1 MPSLRSCFN
10 TPGQPQRR
18 LSGRL
23 RRLLCFVLFSAQA
36 AWASPVTQQNGAVQV
51 IDVQLRW
58 KHQFQFAGYYAAI
71 AQGYYREEGLEV
83 RLHEGGPNITPV
95 EEVLSGR
102 AQYAEANSEL
112 LYARLHGKPLVA
124 LAVIFQHSPSVLLAR
139 TDQGVRTV
147 HDLIDKPVMLMDAQT
162 DADFLAM
169 FRSEGMPLE
178 KMQLLP
184 SSYQVE
190 DLANGK
196 VTAFNS
202 YLTNEPFYLQQRGVD
217 YNVISPVT
225 YGIDFYSDIL
235 FTTQAEIDEHPQRV
249 EAFRRATLRGWRY
262 AMDNPEK
269 IIDLLLNQYSVEKS
283 RAHLEF
289 EAQAM
294 RPLVQSDLIEIGHM
308 NPGRWQ
314 RMAETF
320 LELGMVDSID
330 GLENFIYD
338 PNPPQLVERL
348 RKTILLISI
357 GGVLVLMFTL
367 VLLNAQRHLRN
378 EIKLRKL
385 AEEEVRKLAFYDSL
399 SGLPNRNSFI
409 PFVTQKLLDAKS
421 RGEHLALCYIDLN
434 NFKQINDR
442 FGHQAGDAVLIHV
455 ASAIKSHIREFEIAA
470 RMGGDEFVLLLD
482 GAHHKHDIQLITQE
496 ICKAVE
502 RPMPWKGK
510 QIKVSASLGVAW
522 YPEDGELLDELMF
535 KADTAMFQS
544 KASHAAQG

>member
-1 MPSLRSCFN
+1 MPSLRSCSN
-10 TPGQPQRR
+10 TPSQPQGR
-18 LSGRL
+18 LPGQL
-23 RRLLCFVLFSAQA
+23 RRLLCLVLFSAQA
-36 AWASPVTQQNGAVQV
+36 AWASPVTQHNDGVQV

-83 RLHEGGPNITPV
+83 HLHEGGPNITPV

-139 TDQGVRTV
+139 TDKGVRTV

-169 FRSEGMPLE
+169 FRSEGIPLE
-178 KMQLLP
+178 KLQLLP
-184 SSYQVE
+184 SSYQIE

-202 YLTNEPFYLQQRGVD
+202 YLTNEPFYLKQRGVD

-262 AMDNPEK
+262 AMDNPEE

-320 LELGMVDSID
+320 LELGMVNNID
-330 GLENFIYD
+330 GLEHFIYD

-348 RKTILLISI
+348 RKTIVLISI
-357 GGVLVLMFTL
+357 GGVLVLLFTL
-367 VLLNAQRHLRN
+367 VLLNAQRHLRK

-409 PFVTQKLLDAKS
+409 PFVSQKLLDAKS

-455 ASAIKSHIREFEIAA
+455 ASAIRSHIREFEIAA

-482 GAHHKHDIQLITQE
+482 GAHHKHDIQRITQA

-502 RPMPWKGK
+502 LPLLWKGH

-544 KASHAAQG
+544 KASNAAQA

>member
-1 MPSLRSCFN
+1 MPSPRSGSN
-10 TPGQPQRR
+10 TSGQSERR
-18 LSGRL
+18 LSGRM
-23 RRLLCFVLFSAQA
+23 RRLLYLVLFSAQA
-36 AWASPVTQQNGAVQV
+36 AWASPVSQQNGASYV

-71 AQGYYREEGLEV
+71 AQGYYREEGLDV

-139 TDQGVRTV
+139 ADKGVRTV
-147 HDLIDKPVMLMDAQT
+147 HDLIDKPVMLMDAKT

-169 FRSEGMPLE
+169 FRSEGIPLE
-178 KMQLLP
+178 KLQLLP
-184 SSYQVE
+184 SSYQIE
-190 DLANGK
+190 DLANGR
-196 VTAFNS
+196 VSAFNS

-262 AMDNPEK
+262 AMDNPDK
-269 IIDLLLNQYSVEKS
+269 IIYLLLNQYSVEKS

-289 EAQAM
+289 EAHAM

-320 LELGMVDSID
+320 LELGMVDSIH

-338 PNPPQLVERL
+338 PDPPQLVARL
-348 RKTILLISI
+348 RKMIVLISI
-357 GGVLVLMFTL
+357 GGAFALMFTL

-399 SGLPNRNSFI
+399 SGLPNRNGFI
-409 PFVTQKLLDAKS
+409 PFVDQKLLDAKR

-434 NFKQINDR
+434 NFKQINDCY
-442 FGHQAGDAVLIHV
+442 GHQAGDAVLIHV

-482 GAHHKHDIQLITQE
+482 GAHHKQDIRRITQE

-502 RPMPWKGK
+502 QPMPWRGK

-522 YPEDGELLDELMF
+522 YPEDGALLDELMY

-544 KASHAAQG
+544 KASRAAQG

>member
-1 MPSLRSCFN
+1 MRSLCCSSSTQC
-10 TPGQPQRR
+10 PAQR
-18 LSGRL
+18 LLLVRL
-23 RRLLCFVLFSAQA
+23 RRLLCFGLLWVQA
-36 AWASPVTQQNGAVQV
+36 AWASPANPPNGGLQV

-58 KHQFQFAGYYAAI
+58 THQFQFAGYYAAI

-102 AQYAEANSEL
+102 AQYGEANSEL
-112 LYARLHGKPLVA
+112 LYARLNGKPLVA

-139 TDQGVRTV
+139 TDNDVRTV
-147 HDLIDKPVMLMDAQT
+147 HDLIGKPVMLMDAQT

-169 FRSEGMPLE
+169 FRSEGIPPE
-178 KMQLLP
+178 KLNLLP
-184 SSYQVE
+184 SSYKVE

-202 YLTNEPFYLQQRGVD
+202 YLTNEPFYLQQRGVA
-217 YNVISPVT
+217 YNVITPAT

-235 FTTQAEIDEHPQRV
+235 FTSQSEVDDHPQRV

-262 AMDNPEK
+262 AMDNPEQ
-269 IIDLLLNQYSVEKS
+269 IIDLLIDQYAVQKS

-289 EAQAM
+289 EAKAM
-294 RPLVQSDLIEIGHM
+294 RPLVVSDLIEIGHM

-320 LELGMVDSID
+320 LELGMVSDIK

-348 RKTILLISI
+348 RKTIILISI
-357 GGVLVLMFTL
+357 GCALALMFTL
-367 VLLNAQRHLRN
+367 VLLNVQRHLRK

-399 SGLPNRNSFI
+399 TGLPNRNSFI
-409 PFVTQKLLDAKS
+409 PFASQKLLDAK
-421 RGEHLALCYIDLN
+421 RHGEQLALCYIDLN
-434 NFKQINDR
+434 NFKQINDC
-442 FGHQAGDAVLIHV
+442 FGHQAGDAILIHA

-482 GAHHKHDIQLITQE
+482 GAHCRSDIQRITQE
-496 ICKAVE
+496 ICEAVAL
-502 RPMPWKGK
+502 PIPWKNSH
-510 QIKVSASLGVAW
+510 INVSGSLGLAW
-522 YPEDGELLDELMF
+522 YPEDGEHLDDLIF

-544 KASHAAQG
+544 KASITAQA

>member
-1 MPSLRSCFN
+1 MPSLRRCSN

-36 AWASPVTQQNGAVQV
+36 AWASPATQQNGGLQV

-139 TDQGVRTV
+139 TDQGVRTA

-169 FRSEGMPLE
+169 FRSEGIPLE
-178 KMQLLP
+178 KLQLLP

-202 YLTNEPFYLQQRGVD
+202 YLTNEPFYLQQRGVE

-262 AMDNPEK
+262 AMDNPQE
-269 IIDLLLNQYSVEKS
+269 IIDLLLNEYSVEKN

-289 EAQAM
+289 EAKAM

-320 LELGMVDSID
+320 LELGMVKSID

-338 PNPPQLVERL
+338 ANPPQLIERL
-348 RKTILLISI
+348 RKTIVLISI

-367 VLLNAQRHLRN
+367 VLLNTQRHLRK

-385 AEEEVRKLAFYDSL
+385 AEEEVRKLAFHDSL
-399 SGLPNRNSFI
+399 TGLPNRNSFI
-409 PFVTQKLLDAKS
+409 PFVSQKLLDAKR

-434 NFKQINDR
+434 NFKQINDC

-482 GAHHKHDIQLITQE
+482 GAHHERDVQRITQE

-502 RPMPWKGK
+502 QPMPWKDN

-522 YPEDGELLDELMF
+522 YPEDGELLDDLMF
-535 KADTAMFQS
+535 KADIAMFQS
-544 KASHAAQG
+544 KTSNAARA

>member
-1 MPSLRSCFN
+1 MPSLRSCSN
-10 TPGQPQRR
+10 TPSQPQGR
-18 LSGRL
+18 LPGQL
-23 RRLLCFVLFSAQA
+23 RRLLCLVLFSTQA
-36 AWASPVTQQNGAVQV
+36 AWASPVTQPNDGVQV

-83 RLHEGGPNITPV
+83 HLHEGGPNITPV

-139 TDQGVRTV
+139 TDKGIRTV

-169 FRSEGMPLE
+169 FRSEGIPLD
-178 KMQLLP
+178 KLQLLP

-190 DLANGK
+190 DLADGK

-202 YLTNEPFYLQQRGVD
+202 YLTNEPFYLKQRGVD

-269 IIDLLLNQYSVEKS
+269 IIDLLLNQYSVQKS

-320 LELGMVDSID
+320 LELGMVNNID

-348 RKTILLISI
+348 RKTIVLISI
-357 GGVLVLMFTL
+357 GGALVLLFTL
-367 VLLNAQRHLRN
+367 VLLNAQRHLRK

-385 AEEEVRKLAFYDSL
+385 AEDEVRKLAFYDSL

-409 PFVTQKLLDAKS
+409 PFVSQKLLDAKN

-482 GAHHKHDIQLITQE
+482 GAHHKHDIQRVTQA
-496 ICKAVE
+496 ICGAVE
-502 RPMPWKGK
+502 VPMLWKGH

-544 KASHAAQG
+544 KASNAAQA

>member
-1 MPSLRSCFN
+1 MSV
-10 TPGQPQRR
+10 R
-18 LSGRL
+18 LP
-23 RRLLCFVLFSAQA
+23 LLLSIVLLWAQA
-36 AWASPVTQQNGAVQV
+36 AWASSVTQRESSAHT

-83 RLHEGGPNITPV
+83 RLHEGGPSVTPV

-102 AQYAEANSEL
+102 AQYGEANSEL

-139 TDQGVRTV
+139 TDQQVRTV
-147 HDLIDKPVMLMDAQT
+147 HDLIGKPVMLMGEQT

-169 FRSEGMPLE
+169 FRSEGIPLD
-178 KMQLLP
+178 KLNLLP
-184 SSYQVE
+184 SSYQIE

-235 FTTQAEIDEHPQRV
+235 FTSQAEIDEHPQRV

-262 AMDNPEK
+262 AMDNPEQ
-269 IIDLLLNQYSVEKS
+269 IIDLLINQYSVKKS
-283 RAHLEF
+283 RAHLQY

-294 RPLVQSDLIEIGHM
+294 RPLVLSDLIEIGHM

-320 LELGMVDSID
+320 LDLGMVTSID

-338 PNPPQLVERL
+338 PSPPQLVERL
-348 RKTILLISI
+348 RKTIVLVSI
-357 GGVLVLMFTL
+357 GCGIALTFTL
-367 VLLNAQRHLRN
+367 ILLNVQRQLRN
-378 EIKLRKL
+378 EIKRRKL
-385 AEEEVRKLAFYDSL
+385 AEQEVHKLAFYDSL
-399 SGLPNRNSFI
+399 TGLPNRNSFI
-409 PFVTQKLLDAKS
+409 PFATEKLLAAKR
-421 RGEHLALCYIDLN
+421 RGAHLALCYIDLN
-434 NFKQINDR
+434 HFKQVNDC
-442 FGHQAGDAVLIHV
+442 FGHQAGDAILIH
-455 ASAIKSHIREFEIAA
+455 AAEAIKSSIRPSDIAA
-470 RMGGDEFVLLLD
+470 RVGGDEFVVLLE
-482 GAHHKHDIQLITQE
+482 GAHARSEIQRITQD
-496 ICKAVE
+496 ICTAVAE
-502 RPMPWKGK
+502 PMTWNNSL
-510 QIKVSASLGVAW
+510 IKVSASLGVAW
-522 YPEDGELLDELMF
+522 YPEAGEGLDDLIF
-535 KADTAMFQS
+535 KADTAMFET
-544 KASHAAQG
+544 KASTAARA

>member
-1 MPSLRSCFN
+1 MPSLRSCSN

-36 AWASPVTQQNGAVQV
+36 AWASPATQQNGAVQV

-139 TDQGVRTV
+139 TDEGVRTV

-169 FRSEGMPLE
+169 FRSEGIPLE
-178 KMQLLP
+178 KLQLLP

-283 RAHLEF
+283 RAHLQF

-409 PFVTQKLLDAKS
+409 PFVSQKLLDAKS

-482 GAHHKHDIQLITQE
+482 GAHHKHDIQRITQD

-502 RPMPWKGK
+502 LPMPWKGK

>member
-1 MPSLRSCFN
+1 MPSLRSCSN

-36 AWASPVTQQNGAVQV
+36 AWASPATQQNGAVQV

-139 TDQGVRTV
+139 TDEGVRTV

-169 FRSEGMPLE
+169 FRSEGIPLE
-178 KMQLLP
+178 KLQLLP

-283 RAHLEF
+283 RAHLQF

-294 RPLVQSDLIEIGHM
+294 RPLVQSDLIEISHM

-409 PFVTQKLLDAKS
+409 PFVSQKLLDAKS

-482 GAHHKHDIQLITQE
+482 GAHHKHDIQRITQD

-502 RPMPWKGK
+502 LPMPWKGK

>member
-1 MPSLRSCFN
+1 MPSHCCCSN
-10 TPGQPQRR
+10 TPGPPKRV
-18 LSGRL
+18 LLVRL
-23 RRLLCFVLFSAQA
+23 RRLLCFVLVWGQA
-36 AWASPVTQQNGAVQV
+36 VWAGPGPQQNGAEQV

-71 AQGYYREEGLEV
+71 AKGYYREEGLDV
-83 RLHEGGPNITPV
+83 RLHEGGPNVTPV

-102 AQYAEANSEL
+102 AQYGEANSEL

-124 LAVIFQHSPSVLLAR
+124 LAVIFQHSPSVLVAR

-147 HDLIDKPVMLMDAQT
+147 HDLIGKPLMLMDAQT

-169 FRSEGMPLE
+169 FRSEGIPLE
-178 KMQLLP
+178 KLQLLP
-184 SSYQVE
+184 SSYQIG
-190 DLANGK
+190 DLASGK

-202 YLTNEPFYLQQRGVD
+202 YLTNEPFYLQQRGVE
-217 YNVISPVT
+217 YNIISPVT

-262 AMDNPEK
+262 AMDNPEQ
-269 IIDLLLNQYSVEKS
+269 IIDLLLNQYSVKKS
-283 RAHLEF
+283 RAHLQF

-294 RPLVQSDLIEIGHM
+294 RPLVMSDLIEIGHM

-320 LELGMVDSID
+320 LELGMVDNIA

-338 PNPPQLVERL
+338 PNPPQLIERL
-348 RKTILLISI
+348 RKTIVLISI
-357 GGVLVLMFTL
+357 GCVLVLMFAL
-367 VLLNAQRHLRN
+367 VLLNAQRHLRK

-385 AEEEVRKLAFYDSL
+385 AEEEVHKLAFYDSL
-399 SGLPNRNSFI
+399 TGLPNRNSFI
-409 PFVTQKLLDAKS
+409 PFANQKLLAAKS

-434 NFKQINDR
+434 HFKQINDR
-442 FGHQAGDAVLIHV
+442 FGHQTGDAILIHV
-455 ASAIKSHIREFEIAA
+455 GTAIKSNIREFEIAA
-470 RMGGDEFVLLLD
+470 RMGGDEFVVLLD
-482 GAHHKHDIQLITQE
+482 GAHHRSDIQRITQE
-496 ICKAVE
+496 ICKAIDL
-502 RPMPWKGK
+502 PIPWKNS

-522 YPEDGELLDELMF
+522 YPEDGEGLDDLIF
-535 KADTAMFQS
+535 KADTAMFKS
-544 KASHAAQG
+544 KASIAAQV

>member
-1 MPSLRSCFN
+1 M
-10 TPGQPQRR
+10 
-18 LSGRL
+18 
-23 RRLLCFVLFSAQA
+23 V
-36 AWASPVTQQNGAVQV
+36 
-51 IDVQLRW
+51 DVQLRW

-102 AQYAEANSEL
+102 AQYGEANSEL
-112 LYARLHGKPLVA
+112 LFARLHGKPLVA

-139 TDQGVRTV
+139 TDEGVHTA

-169 FRSEGMPLE
+169 FRSEGIPLE
-178 KMQLLP
+178 KLQLLP
-184 SSYQVE
+184 SSFQVE

-202 YLTNEPFYLQQRGVD
+202 YSTNEPFYLQQRGVA

-249 EAFRRATLRGWRY
+249 EALRRATLRGWRY
-262 AMDNPEK
+262 AMDNPQE
-269 IIDLLLNQYSVEKS
+269 IINLLLDEYSVEKS

-320 LELGMVDSID
+320 LDLGMVDSID

-338 PNPPQLVERL
+338 ANPPQLVERL
-348 RKTILLISI
+348 RKTIVLISI

-367 VLLNAQRHLRN
+367 VLLNTQRHLRN
-378 EIKLRKL
+378 EIKLRKR
-385 AEEEVRKLAFYDSL
+385 AEEEVRKLAFHDSL
-399 SGLPNRNSFI
+399 TGLPNRNSFI
-409 PFVTQKLLDAKS
+409 PFVDQKLLGAKR

-434 NFKQINDR
+434 NFKQINDC
-442 FGHQAGDAVLIHV
+442 FGHQAGDAVLVHV
-455 ASAIKSHIREFEIAA
+455 AAAIKSHIREFEIAA

-482 GAHHKHDIQLITQE
+482 GAHHKHDIQRITQE

-502 RPMPWKGK
+502 LPMPWKGK

-522 YPEDGELLDELMF
+522 YPEDGEQLDELMF

-544 KASHAAQG
+544 KASNAAQA

>member
-1 MPSLRSCFN
+1 ML
-10 TPGQPQRR
+10 
-18 LSGRL
+18 GRL

-36 AWASPVTQQNGAVQV
+36 AWAGPATQQNGVLQV

-102 AQYAEANSEL
+102 AQYGEANSEL

-124 LAVIFQHSPSVLLAR
+124 IAVIFQHSPSVLLAR
-139 TDQGVRTV
+139 TDEGVNTA

-169 FRSEGMPLE
+169 FRSEGIPLE
-178 KMQLLP
+178 KLQLLP

-202 YLTNEPFYLQQRGVD
+202 YSTNEPFYLQQRGVA

-262 AMDNPEK
+262 AMDNPQK
-269 IIDLLLNQYSVEKS
+269 IIDLLLNEYSVEKS

-320 LELGMVDSID
+320 LDLGMVDSID

-348 RKTILLISI
+348 RKTIVLISI

-367 VLLNAQRHLRN
+367 VLLNTQRHLRN

-385 AEEEVRKLAFYDSL
+385 AEEEVRKLAFHDSL
-399 SGLPNRNSFI
+399 TGLPNRNSFI
-409 PFVTQKLLDAKS
+409 PFVSQKLLGAKR

-434 NFKQINDR
+434 NFKQINDC

-482 GAHHKHDIQLITQE
+482 GAHHKSDIQRITQE

-502 RPMPWKGK
+502 RPMPWKDK
-510 QIKVSASLGVAW
+510 EIKVSASLGVAW
-522 YPEDGELLDELMF
+522 YPEDGELIDELMF
-535 KADTAMFQS
+535 KADIAMFQS
-544 KASHAAQG
+544 KTGHAAQA

>member
-1 MPSLRSCFN
+1 MHSPPCCSN
-10 TPGQPQRR
+10 TSGQPQRR
-18 LSGRL
+18 LSGWL
-23 RRLLCFVLFSAQA
+23 RRLLSFVLLSTQA
-36 AWASPVTQQNGAVQV
+36 VWASPATQQNGAVQV

-58 KHQFQFAGYYAAI
+58 RHQFQFAGYYAAI

-169 FRSEGMPLE
+169 FRSEGIPLE
-178 KMQLLP
+178 KLQLLP

-196 VTAFNS
+196 VAAFNS
-202 YLTNEPFYLQQRGVD
+202 YGTNEPFYLQQRGVD

-235 FTTQAEIDEHPQRV
+235 FTTQAEIDEYPQRV

-320 LELGMVDSID
+320 LDLGMVDSID

-348 RKTILLISI
+348 RKTIVLISI

-367 VLLNAQRHLRN
+367 VLLNAQRHLRK

-409 PFVTQKLLDAKS
+409 PFVTQKLLDARR

-434 NFKQINDR
+434 NFKQINDCY
-442 FGHQAGDAVLIHV
+442 GHQAGDAVLIHV

-482 GAHHKHDIQLITQE
+482 GAHHKHDIQRITQD
-496 ICKAVE
+496 ICKAIE
-502 RPMPWKGK
+502 LPMPWKDM
-510 QIKVSASLGVAW
+510 QIRVSASLGVAW
-522 YPEDGELLDELMF
+522 YPEDGELLDELIF

>member
-1 MPSLRSCFN
+1 MPSLRSCSN
-10 TPGQPQRR
+10 APGLP
-18 LSGRL
+18 GRL
-23 RRLLCFVLFSAQA
+23 RRLLCFVLLSAQA
-36 AWASPVTQQNGAVQV
+36 AWASPITQQNAALQV

-71 AQGYYREEGLEV
+71 AQGYYRDEGLEV

-139 TDQGVRTV
+139 TDKGVRTV
-147 HDLIDKPVMLMDAQT
+147 HDLIGKPVMLMDAQT

-169 FRSEGMPLE
+169 FRSEGIPLE
-178 KMQLLP
+178 KLQLLP
-184 SSYQVE
+184 SSYQIG
-190 DLANGK
+190 DLADGK

-202 YLTNEPFYLQQRGVD
+202 YLTNEPFYLQERGVE

-269 IIDLLLNQYSVEKS
+269 VIDLLLNQYSVEKS

-320 LELGMVDSID
+320 LELGMVNSLD

-348 RKTILLISI
+348 RKTIVLISI
-357 GGVLVLMFTL
+357 GGVLVLIFTL
-367 VLLNAQRHLRN
+367 ILLNAQRHLRN

-409 PFVTQKLLDAKS
+409 PFVSEKLLGAKS

-434 NFKQINDR
+434 NFKQINDCY
-442 FGHQAGDAVLIHV
+442 GHQAGDAVLIHV

-482 GAHHKHDIQLITQE
+482 GAHHKHDIQRITQD

-502 RPMPWKGK
+502 QPMQWKDT

-535 KADTAMFQS
+535 KADTAMFES
-544 KASHAAQG
+544 KARNTAPA

>member
-1 MPSLRSCFN
+1 MPSLRSCSN
-10 TPGQPQRR
+10 TPGQPGRR

-23 RRLLCFVLFSAQA
+23 RRLLCFALFSAQA
-36 AWASPVTQQNGAVQV
+36 VWASQATQQNGALQV
-51 IDVQLRW
+51 VDVQLRW

-83 RLHEGGPNITPV
+83 HLHEGGPNITPV

-112 LYARLHGKPLVA
+112 FYARLHGKPLVA

-139 TDQGVRTV
+139 TDKGVRTV

-169 FRSEGMPLE
+169 FRSEGIPLD
-178 KMQLLP
+178 KLQLLP

-269 IIDLLLNQYSVEKS
+269 IIDLLLSQYSVEKS

-294 RPLVQSDLIEIGHM
+294 RPLVQSDLVEIGHM

-348 RKTILLISI
+348 RKTIALISI

-385 AEEEVRKLAFYDSL
+385 AEEEVHKLAFYDSL

-409 PFVTQKLLDAKS
+409 PFVSQKLLGAKS

-434 NFKQINDR
+434 NFKQINDC

-482 GAHHKHDIQLITQE
+482 GAHHKHDIHRITQD
-496 ICKAVE
+496 ICKAIE
-502 RPMPWKGK
+502 LPMPWKDNL
-510 QIKVSASLGVAW
+510 IKVSASLGVAW

-544 KASHAAQG
+544 KARNAAQA